1 MTMLGLL
8 FAKDLRRAVR
18 NPARWLVHLAV
29 PLVITGLL
37 GAAFG
42 GANRGGPP
50 GRIKLALVD
59 EDGSAVTGF
68 LRGALNQG
76 RAGEFF
82 EPQFLSRSNAL
93 AELTANR
100 LAAAVVIPAG
110 FTDALLD
117 GRGPATLE
125 VIKNPAQQFHPAIVE
140 EMAAALV
147 TGLDAAARN
156 FGDELAAWRR
166 LFADERSP
174 TPAEIAR
181 LVERTGER
189 LQGLGTSLFPPR
201 VWYEEQTTAAAEARP
216 ANFNLFAFLLPGL
229 ASMFLLFLADQAL
242 RDLFREQQAHT
253 LARFA
258 TLRPGAGLMVA
269 SKVVFALVLVL
280 LGAAIL
286 LGGGALLFGI
296 AWARPAELGA
306 VTLAYALAAAGV
318 GAALAALA
326 GSERRAEV
334 LNTAVVMGLGL
345 AGGSAFPSN
354 ALPAFLRDNVTPL
367 LPNAWFIEA
376 VRALQFGGDASW
388 TLAAAKLAGLG
399 AVLIAFAAWRLGRQL
414 ETGGRP

>member
-1 MTMLGLL
+1 MLRILL
-8 FAKDLRRAVR
+8 AKDLRRAVR
-18 NPARWLVHLAV
+18 NPARWLVFLAV

-37 GAAFG
+37 GAALG

-59 EDGSAVTGF
+59 EDGSPVTGF
-68 LRGALNQG
+68 LRGALSQG

-93 AELTANR
+93 VELTADR

-110 FTDALLD
+110 FTAALLD
-117 GRGPATLE
+117 GHSPTTLE
-125 VIKNPAQQFHPAIVE
+125 VIKNPAQQFHPVIVE
-140 EMAAALV
+140 EMVAALV
-147 TGLDAAARN
+147 TGLNAIARN

-166 LFADERSP
+166 LFADDRSP

-181 LVERTGER
+181 LVERTGNR

-201 VWYEEQTTAAAEARP
+201 VWYQEKAAATADAPP

-229 ASMFLLFLADQAL
+229 ASMFLLFLADNAL

-258 TLRPGAGLMVA
+258 TLHTRAWPMVA
-269 SKVVFALVLVL
+269 SKVALALVILL
-280 LGAAIL
+280 LGAVVL

-296 AWARPAELGA
+296 TWARPAELA
-306 VTLAYALAAAGV
+306 VVTLAYALSGAGI

-334 LNTAVVMGLGL
+334 LNTAVVMGLAL

-354 ALPAFLRDNVTPL
+354 SLPTFLRESVTPL

-376 VRALQFGGDASW
+376 VRTLQFGGEAAW
-388 TLAAAKLAGLG
+388 TLASLKLTALG
-399 AVLIAFAAWRLGRQL
+399 VVLIAFAAWRLGRQL
-414 ETGGRP
+414 EQGVHA